1 MKAIDAIMKQMGA
14 VTSKANL
21 PTSSSTED
29 ASNAPSPLGAPGCPV
44 CGGLGYVRRDVPL
57 DHPDFGRLFPC
68 SCRAE
73 DLRARRVQAL
83 RVMSNLDYLDRFTF
97 ATFRPDGQGLPPDR
111 QANLRR
117 VFERT
122 QEFAQH
128 PEGWLVLRGGYGCG
142 KTHLAIAIANA
153 CVEQG
158 LPVLFITVPDLLD
171 HLRAA
176 FAPASPQSYDERFD
190 EIRNAPLLI
199 LDDLGTEQG
208 TPWALEKLFQL
219 LNFRYMSRLPTVI
232 TTNHELEDLEPRLR
246 SRLADIALVQMATIL
261 APDYRQAGTGQA
273 HSDLNTLSLYS
284 DMTFDSFDLRQT
296 ELEREHSDNL
306 RRAMEIAHAFVTTT
320 SGWLTLTGPFG
331 CGKTHLAAAIANER
345 ARLGHTALFI
355 VVPDLLDHLRAAFSP
370 QSTVPYDKRFD
381 EVRRA
386 PFLVLDDLGTE
397 SATPWAQEKIYQL
410 FNYRYVSR
418 LPTVITTAKPIEALD
433 AKLRTRML
441 DITRST
447 IFGIT
452 APSYLGGA
460 AKAKPKTSRPRRATG
475 GGKS

>member
-1 MKAIDAIMKQMGA
+1 MGGDM
-14 VTSKANL
+14 SKASS
-21 PTSSSTED
+21 PTSSSTEGTE
-29 ASNAPSPLGAPGCPV
+29 SNAAALGMPGCPV
-44 CGGLGYVRRDVPL
+44 CGGMGYVRRDVPL

-68 SCRAE
+68 GCRAE
-73 DLRARRVQAL
+73 ELRARRVQAL
-83 RVMSNLDYLDRFTF
+83 RGMSHLDHLERFTF
-97 ATFRPDGQGLPPDR
+97 ATFRPDGQGMPPDR

-117 VFERT
+117 VFERA
-122 QEFAQH
+122 QEYAQH
-128 PEGWLVLRGGYGCG
+128 PEGWLVFRGGYGCG
-142 KTHLAIAIANA
+142 KTHLATAIANA

-158 LPVLFITVPDLLD
+158 MPVLFITVPDLLD
-171 HLRAA
+171 YLRAA
-176 FAPASPQSYDERFD
+176 FAPNSLQSYDERFD
-190 EIRNAPLLI
+190 EIRGAPLLI

-232 TTNHELEDLEPRLR
+232 TTNLELEDLEPRLR
-246 SRLADIALVQMATIL
+246 SRLADITLVQIATIL
-261 APDYRQAGTGQA
+261 APDYRQAGTGQV
-273 HSDLNTLSLYS
+273 HSDLNTLQLYA

-296 ELEREHSDNL
+296 EMEREHSENL
-306 RRAMEIAHAFVTTT
+306 RRAVDLAHAFVTVP
-320 SGWLTLTGPFG
+320 SGWLTLTGPYG

-345 ARLGHTALFI
+345 VRLGHSALFV

-370 QSTVPYDKRFD
+370 QSSIPYDKRFD

-418 LPTVITTAKPIEALD
+418 LPTVITTAKSIEALD

-441 DITRST
+441 DVTRST
-447 IFGIT
+447 IFAIT
-452 APSYLGGA
+452 APSYLGGVSRA
-460 AKAKPKTSRPRRATG
+460 RPKASRSRRAVGDKT
-475 GGKS
+475 